1 MCVLGTLC
9 PCCPGNSI
17 LQLPGGEAAHLLQL
31 LLTLCAALP
40 AVLLCVQVRAYKRIS
55 IDCAP
60 NVLTVHLKRFD
71 FFGRGHK
78 VSKRVEFGLELD
90 LGPYM
95 TQHLQRQHHHKHHK
109 QQQQHGQQNGL
120 HAHLQ
125 QQHPHLPQQQH
136 GAHHHGH
143 HQPLMYDLYAVLVH
157 LGHSLH
163 SGHYVCYVKAGNG
176 IWHICDD
183 HRVAQVSQR
192 VVESQQA
199 YILFY
204 IKRQPKGAS
213 AAAAGPLPAAV
224 AAAAQ
229 NAAVAAN
236 RLQQQQKQQPV
247 GASDSTK
254 TPLAGAAAAALG
266 QAQLVSTAAAA
277 AGLGQQQQ
285 QQRGAAAGLAAD
297 QSGSLSAAEGVR
309 KVATSSTES
318 TANASPGG
326 TPAG

>member
-1 MCVLGTLC
+1 
-9 PCCPGNSI
+9 
-17 LQLPGGEAAHLLQL
+17 
-31 LLTLCAALP
+31 
-40 AVLLCVQVRAYKRIS
+40 VQVRAYKRIS
-55 IDCAP
+55 IDDAP

-95 TQHLQRQHHHKHHK
+95 TQHLQRQHHPKHHK
-109 QQQQHGQQNGL
+109 QQQQQHGQQNGL
-120 HAHLQ
+120 HAHHQQQQQ
-125 QQHPHLPQQQH
+125 QQHLHQQQH
-136 GAHHHGH
+136 GPHHHHGH

-204 IKRQPKGAS
+204 VKRQPKGA
-213 AAAAGPLPAAV
+213 

-236 RLQQQQKQQPV
+236 RLQQQKQQQPL

-254 TPLAGAAAAALG
+254 TPLAGAAAAG
-266 QAQLVSTAAAA
+266 QARLVSAAAAA

-285 QQRGAAAGLAAD
+285 QRGAAARLPAG

-326 TPAG
+326 TPVG